1 MTIENEKLTKTNQ
14 YKFRFGVQDN
24 LDHPRPEI
32 TKLDDRFHHCYVVGK
47 TGMGKSS
54 LMERMAYYD
63 IEQGHAVIFI
73 DPKGDSVKKLYA
85 LSKDPIY
92 ISIENPKV
100 INPLDKPT
108 YNLDDI
114 ISEFV
119 QILDVLVTLTA
130 SNPES
135 TVLMREIIGMAIRAI
150 TKEEDKNIAYLVKFL
165 LYETERDKV
174 KPDITKESV
183 RHYWKEFDAKEKN
196 NYPKNKDKI
205 ESAKRVASRLI
216 EISEGRMRDF
226 VIGQN
231 ELDIS
236 DIVEKGQVVLVDTS
250 KMSPNSRIYLSNLI
264 VYSVLAYTEFAS
276 IKPKPLMVYV
286 DEFQIV
292 VSQWFS
298 DLLARSRSRKVGFTL
313 AHQSFAQIP
322 KNILSVILDVVHAMV
337 CFRTGDEVA
346 MRLSHYFD
354 VKPIDLFNLK
364 KHYAW
369 VRLGIDNTLT
379 HIYKPLEVELIDTPT
394 FTPSKET
401 IEILNFLGDEL
412 V

>member
-1 MTIENEKLTKTNQ
+1 MTDNLKPTKTNQ
-14 YKFRFGVQDN
+14 YKFRFGIQDN

-32 TKLDDRFHHCYVVGK
+32 KNIDDRYHHAYIVGK

-54 LMERMAYYD
+54 LMERMAHYD
-63 IEQGHAVIFI
+63 IEYGNAVIFI
-73 DPKGDSVKKLYA
+73 DPKGDSVKKLYSLHPQA
-85 LSKDPIY
+85 EY
-92 ISIENPKV
+92 ISVKNPKI
-100 INPLDKPT
+100 INTLDKAD
-108 YNLDDI
+108 YDLEDI

-119 QILDVLVTLTA
+119 QVLDVLITLTA

-150 TKEEDKNIAYLVKFL
+150 SDDENKNIEYLVKFL
-165 LYETERDKV
+165 LYETEREKAIV
-174 KPDITKESV
+174 KIKKESV

-216 EISEGRMRDF
+216 EISEGKMRDF
-226 VIGQN
+226 VIGRN

-236 DIVEKGQVVLVDTS
+236 DIVEKSKVVLVDTS

-264 VYSVLAYTEFAS
+264 VYSVLAYTEFS
-276 IKPKPLMVYV
+276 DIKPKPLMVYV

-292 VSQWFS
+292 VSSWFA
-298 DLLARSRSRKVGFTL
+298 DLLARSRSKKVGFTL

-322 KNILSVILDVVHAMV
+322 PKILSVILDVVHAMV

-394 FTPSKET
+394 FKPSKET

>member
-1 MTIENEKLTKTNQ
+1 
-14 YKFRFGVQDN
+14 
-24 LDHPRPEI
+24 
-32 TKLDDRFHHCYVVGK
+32 
-47 TGMGKSS
+47 
-54 LMERMAYYD
+54 
-63 IEQGHAVIFI
+63 
-73 DPKGDSVKKLYA
+73 
-85 LSKDPIY
+85 
-92 ISIENPKV
+92 
-100 INPLDKPT
+100 
-108 YNLDDI
+108 
-114 ISEFV
+114 
-119 QILDVLVTLTA
+119 
-130 SNPES
+130 
-135 TVLMREIIGMAIRAI
+135 MREIIGMAIRAI
-150 TKEEDKNIAYLVKFL
+150 TDEENKNIEYLVKFL

-174 KPDITKESV
+174 KPDIQKESV

-216 EISEGRMRDF
+216 EISEGRMKDF

-250 KMSPNSRIYLSNLI
+250 KMSLNARIYLSNLI
-264 VYSVLAYTEFAS
+264 VYSVLAYTEFAVMN
-276 IKPKPLMVYV
+276 PKPLMVYV

-313 AHQSFAQIP
+313 AHQSFAQIQP
-322 KNILSVILDVVHAMV
+322 KILSVILDVVHAMV

-354 VKPIDLFNLK
+354 VKPYDLFNLK
-364 KHYAW
+364 KHFAW

-394 FTPSKET
+394 FKPSKET
-401 IEILNFLGDEL
+401 IEILNFLGDDL

>member
-1 MTIENEKLTKTNQ
+1 MMTENGKPTKTN
-14 YKFRFGVQDN
+14 YKFRFGIQED
-24 LDHPRPEI
+24 LDHPEPTI
-32 TKLDDRFHHCYVVGK
+32 KKLDDRYHHTYIVGK

-54 LMERMAYYD
+54 LMERMAQYD
-63 IEQGHAVIFI
+63 IEQGYAVIFI

-85 LSKDPIY
+85 LSKDPLY
-92 ISIENPKV
+92 ISIESPTI
-100 INPLDKPT
+100 INPLDKT
-108 YNLDDI
+108 NYNLEDT

-150 TKEEDKNIAYLVKFL
+150 TDEENRNIDYLVKFL
-165 LYETERDKV
+165 LYEKEREKAV
-174 KPDITKESV
+174 LKIKKESI
-183 RHYWKEFDAKEKN
+183 RDYWKEFDAKEKN

-226 VIGQN
+226 VIGRN

-236 DIVEKGQVVLVDTS
+236 DIVEKGKVVLVDTS

-264 VYSVLAYTEFAS
+264 VYSVLAYTEFS
-276 IKPKPLMVYV
+276 DIKPKPLMVYV

-292 VSQWFS
+292 VSSWFA
-298 DLLARSRSRKVGFTL
+298 DLLARSRSKKVGFTL

-369 VRLGIDNTLT
+369 VRLGTDNTLT

-394 FTPSKET
+394 FKPSKET
-401 IEILNFLGDEL
+401 IEILDFLGDEL

>member
-1 MTIENEKLTKTNQ
+1 MD
-14 YKFRFGVQDN
+14 YRFRFGRQDN
-24 LDHPRPEI
+24 PEHPRPVI
-32 TKLDDRFHHCYVVGK
+32 KKLDDRYHHTYLVGK

-54 LMERMAYYD
+54 LMERMAQYD
-63 IEQGHAVIFI
+63 IEYGNAVIFI
-73 DPKGDSVKKLYA
+73 DPKGDSVKKLY
-85 LSKDPIY
+85 SICKDPIY
-92 ISIENPKV
+92 ISIDNPTV
-100 INPLDKPT
+100 INPLDKEG
-108 YNLDDI
+108 YHIEDI
-114 ISEFV
+114 IAEFV

-150 TKEEDKNIAYLVKFL
+150 TDEENKNIDYLVRFL
-165 LYETERDKV
+165 LYEEERTKALDKI
-174 KPDITKESV
+174 KKESV
-183 RHYWKEFDAKEKN
+183 KHYWKEFDAKEKN
-196 NYPKNKDKI
+196 NYPKNKEKI
-205 ESAKRVASRLI
+205 DSAKRVASRLI

-236 DIVEKGQVVLVDTS
+236 DIVEKGKVVLVDTS
-250 KMSPNSRIYLSNLI
+250 KMSLNARIYLSNLI
-264 VYSVLAYTEFAS
+264 VYSVLAYTEFARPD
-276 IKPKPLMVYV
+276 PKPLMVYV

-322 KNILSVILDVVHAMV
+322 PKILSVIMDTVNSII

-346 MRLSHYFD
+346 MRLSHFFD

-364 KHYAW
+364 KFYAW
-369 VRLGIDNTLT
+369 VRNGTDNTLT
-379 HIYKPLEVELIDTPT
+379 QMYKPLEVELKEPPKFKPT
-394 FTPSKET
+394 KET
-401 IEILNFLGDEL
+401 TEILNFLSNDWI
-412 V
+412 